1 MVFDIIKGALGG
13 AGAGSAF
20 GPWGAGVGALLG
32 GVSSL
37 GGSSSSGGGS
47 GGYGGGGGG
56 FSMADFELTPEEY
69 SKNYVEKMFGITPRA
84 YGFTADDPDSNT
96 FADTLISGIDNNKLD
111 KYQAFNQLGAS
122 GLNMQDP
129 DLLNS
134 KAYGDL
140 LTDTVGK
147 AEGKD
152 MSAGFSKLLYGN
164 EGVTNKEQEDIYDLA
179 QSLGKTGS
187 TQDLSNFTTAYMA
200 QTAKGLRNR
209 MLSPDEQALAT
220 RYGSAD
226 FDDKGSMFFTPSKGQ
241 KRRGDRVRA
250 FEDALYKEQSA

>member
-20 GPWGAGVGALLG
+20 GPWGAGVGAVLG

-37 GGSSSSGGGS
+37 GGSSSGGGS
-47 GGYGGGGGG
+47 GGYGGGGGD
-56 FSMADFELTPEEY
+56 FNMMDFELTPDEY
-69 SKNYVEKMFGITPRA
+69 SKNYVEQMFGVKPNV
-84 YGFTADDPDSNT
+84 YGFTDDDPDSGT
-96 FADTLISGIDNNKLD
+96 FADTLIKGIDDNKLD

-129 DLLNS
+129 ALLGS
-134 KAYGDL
+134 KAFGDL
-140 LTDTVGK
+140 LTDTVGRQ
-147 AEGKD
+147 EGKD
-152 MSAGFSKLLYGN
+152 MSSGFSNLLYGK
-164 EGVTNKEQEDIYDLA
+164 EGITNREQEDIYDLA
-179 QSLGKTGS
+179 KSLGKTGS

-220 RYGSAD
+220 KYGGAV

-241 KRRGDRVRA
+241 KRRSDRVRA
-250 FEDALYKEQSA
+250 FEDALYSA